1 MDGRNGLTVLDQEG
15 TMRKIAAA
23 LAGAVVL
30 TLGLSGCATKSYV
43 QDQVGQAAKVSEAKI
58 GEVQKQVEATQ
69 MDVAAL
75 KTSDADQNAKLSELS
90 DTARDAL
97 ARAQEA
103 GKLAKGKFLYEVTLT
118 DESVK
123 FGFDRSELSKE
134 AKAALDAF
142 AKNLLAENKNVY
154 VEVQG
159 HTDNIGTPDYNLH
172 LGQARA
178 EAVMRY
184 LNIQHGFPLHRM
196 NAISYGSAKPIADNK
211 TRAGRAQNRRVTLVV
226 LS

>member
-1 MDGRNGLTVLDQEG
+1 MKRTAAVVIG
-15 TMRKIAAA
+15 MAA
-23 LAGAVVL
+23 LA
-30 TLGLSGCATKSYV
+30 LGFSGCATKTYV
-43 QDQVGQAAKVSEAKI
+43 QEQVGQATKATDAKV

-69 MDVAAL
+69 TDVTAL
-75 KTSDADQNAKLSELS
+75 KNSDRDQNAKIAQLS

-97 ARAQEA
+97 TRAQEA

-123 FGFDRSELSKE
+123 FPLNVSELSKE
-134 AKAALDAF
+134 AKEALDAF
-142 AKNLLAENKNVY
+142 AEKIRTENKNVY

-159 HTDNIGTPDYNLH
+159 HTDSTGSAAYNLK

-184 LNIQHGFPLHRM
+184 LSVQHGFPLHRM
-196 NAISYGSAKPIADNK
+196 NVISYGAAKPVADNK
-211 TRAGRAQNRRVTLVV
+211 TKDGRAKNRRVALVV
-226 LS
+226 LM